1 MIKVFKSDVFDAWLR
16 ALSDRQARTRIADRI
31 SRIEEGN
38 LGDHKSVGHG
48 VSELRLSFG
57 PGYRLYFIRHGHT
70 VVVLL
75 CGGDKKSQA
84 KDILK
89 ARQLA
94 RAWKELNE

>member
-1 MIKVFKSDVFDAWLR
+1 MIKVLKSDVFDTWLR
-16 ALSDRQARTRIADRI
+16 ALSDRQARARIADRI

-57 PGYRLYFIRHGHT
+57 PGYRIYFIRHGQT

-75 CGGDKKSQA
+75 CGGDKKGQA
-84 KDILK
+84 RDIVK
-89 ARQLA
+89 AKELA
-94 RAWKELNE
+94 RAWKELNQ